1 MKVFKEL
8 LFLLTPKEYKHLV
21 LLIFMILISAL
32 LDVVGVASIVP
43 LITVL
48 TSPNLVETSSIL
60 SFMFQVSTIFGVEN
74 KQQFLFALG
83 TFTFLLILFS
93 LSFKAITTYVQVH
106 FVQTLEFILSKRL
119 ATGYLYQPYSWFL
132 GKNSADLGKT
142 ILSEVGTIVMNGI
155 GPLMELIAKS
165 ALVIALIILLILFD
179 PKIALIVGFVIGGAY
194 LIAFYYLRKYLDQ
207 LGKKRFENNKLR
219 YLALSEA
226 FGAAKEVK
234 AGGLEKIY
242 VKKFS
247 TPAKIFAQTR
257 AASSV
262 IAQLPR
268 FILEIA
274 SFGGILLIL
283 LFMMLKTGN
292 FNSSLPVISLYVF
305 AGYRLMP
312 AMHAIYAAV
321 TQLTF
326 VAPALD
332 KLIYDFKN
340 FQSSNESISLDVLS
354 LKNTITLKNVHYKYP
369 NSSKVVLRD
378 LSINIPFKKTVGL
391 MGSTGSGKTTMV
403 DILLGLIEP
412 LKGTLQVDGKVI
424 TKRNVRSWQ
433 RSIAY
438 VPQNIYLADDTVEK
452 NIAFGID
459 VQNINHQFIENASKI
474 AKLHNFVI
482 SELPNKYQTIIG
494 ERGVRLSGGQRQR
507 IGIARALY
515 QNPKILILDE
525 ATSALDSRTEKEIMD
540 DVYKIGKDMTIIIIA
555 HRLNTLNSCD
565 TIIELEKGQIKN
577 QFSYDELINQH
588 NKIVSK
594 SKNKT
599 I

>member
-43 LITVL
+43 FIAVL
-48 TSPNLVETSSIL
+48 SNPNFVETSSIL
-60 SFMFQVSTIFGVEN
+60 SFTFQVSTIFGVEN
-74 KQQFLFALG
+74 KQQFLFVLG

-106 FVQTLEFILSKRL
+106 FVQMLEFTLSKRL

-142 ILSEVGTIVMNGI
+142 ILSEVATVVMNGI

-165 ALVIALIILLILFD
+165 ALVIALVSLLILFD
-179 PKIALIVGFVIGGAY
+179 PKIALFVGFLIGGAY
-194 LIAFYYLRKYLDQ
+194 IIAFYYLRKYLGQ
-207 LGKKRFENNKLR
+207 IGKKRFENNQLR

-234 AGGLEKIY
+234 FGGLEKTYI
-242 VKKFS
+242 KKFS

-257 AASSV
+257 AHSSV

-268 FILEIA
+268 FILEII

-283 LFMMLKTGN
+283 LFMMLKTGS
-292 FNSSLPVISLYVF
+292 FNSSLPIISLYIF

-312 AMHAIYAAV
+312 AIHSIYSSL

-326 VAPALD
+326 VTSAID
-332 KLIYDFKN
+332 KLIYDFKS
-340 FQSSNESISLDVLS
+340 FKSLDENLSPYVLS
-354 LKNTITLKNVHYKYP
+354 FKNAITLKNVYYKYP
-369 NSSKVVLRD
+369 NSSKIVLKD

-412 LKGTLQVDGKVI
+412 QKGTLQVDGKVI
-424 TKRNVRSWQ
+424 TKKNVGSWQ
-433 RSIAY
+433 RSIGY
-438 VPQNIYLADDTVEK
+438 VPQHIYLADDTVAA
-452 NIAFGID
+452 NIAFGLD
-459 VQNINHQFIENASKI
+459 TKDINYKFVKKASKI
-474 AKLHNFVI
+474 AKLHDFVI
-482 SELPNKYQTIIG
+482 DELPEKYQTTIG
-494 ERGVRLSGGQRQR
+494 ERGVRLSGGQLQR

-515 QNPKILILDE
+515 HNPKILILDE
-525 ATSALDSRTEKEIMD
+525 ATSALDNQTEEAVMD
-540 DVYKIGKDMTIIIIA
+540 AINNLSKDMTVILIA
-555 HRLNTLNSCD
+555 HRLNTVKNCD
-565 TIIELEKGQIKN
+565 IILKLEKGQI
-577 QFSYDELINQH
+577 INS
-588 NKIVSK
+588 SK
-594 SKNKT
+594 SK
-599 I
+599 